1 MLEFTQE
8 QTVTLCSQ
16 RGSLLFGL
24 VRMTSGLFSVFPTPS
39 DSLQRKNDPSEVSI
53 LAEEVGKGGTTLTE
67 LVTRPG
73 HWGPHTIM
81 AHIAGQVATVIPFPA
96 SFHHPGRK
104 LVSLGQAESEQ
115 IASWPK
121 NGSYS
126 GK

>member
-1 MLEFTQE
+1 MWKPAIWFGQNDLWSLFNLPH
-8 QTVTLCSQ
+8 TL
-16 RGSLLFGL
+16 
-24 VRMTSGLFSVFPTPS
+24 S

-53 LAEEVGKGGTTLTE
+53 LAKEVGKGGTTLTK

-73 HWGPHTIM
+73 HWGPNTIM
-81 AHIAGQVATVIPFPA
+81 AHIAGQVAMVIPFPA

-104 LVSLGQAESEQ
+104 LASLGQAGSGQ